1 MNGTILEK
9 TAQIKRRYEE
19 LSAQIADASV
29 IAQQSKWQQLMREHA
44 SLAPLLPV
52 VSALEKAQADIQ
64 EAQELL
70 DTESDAQLCVLARM
84 QMKEAQETLAQQY
97 EQLQRLLLPRDPNDD
112 RDVIVEIR
120 AGVGGEEAALFAGD
134 LLRMYT
140 RYAERVGWK
149 SELLSVQDT
158 GVGGVKEAVLQ
169 ISGRGAYSRLKF
181 ESGIHR
187 VQRVPATES
196 AGRIHT
202 SAATVAVL
210 PQAQDVEVQI
220 NAADLR
226 IDTYRSG
233 GAGGQHVNK
242 TESAI
247 RITHLPTGI
256 VVCCQN
262 ERSQIQNRE
271 MAMRMLKT
279 RLYDY
284 YASIEVQQY
293 SSNRRTL
300 VGSGDRSE
308 RIRTYNFPQSRVTD
322 HRIGRTQY
330 QLELFM
336 DGDLQQMLDA
346 LMLADE
352 TARLE
357 ASLQQNEGEA

>member
-1 MNGTILEK
+1 MNETILEK
-9 TAQIKRRYEE
+9 TAQIKKRYEE
-19 LSAQIADASV
+19 LSAQIADAAV

-52 VSALEKAQADIQ
+52 VDTLEKAQADME
-64 EAQELL
+64 EAQDLL
-70 DTESDAQLCVLARM
+70 EHESDAQLCALARM
-84 QMKEAQETLAQQY
+84 QLKEAQETLAQQY
-97 EQLQRLLLPRDPNDD
+97 EQLQRLLLPKDPNDA
-112 RDVIVEIR
+112 RDVIVEVR

-149 SELLSVQDT
+149 AELLSMQET

-220 NAADLR
+220 NASDLR

-256 VVCCQN
+256 VVSCQN

-271 MAMRMLKT
+271 TAMRMLRT

-284 YASIEVQQY
+284 YASMEAEQY

-357 ASLQQNEGEA
+357 ASLRQNEE

>member
-70 DTESDAQLCVLARM
+70 DTESDAQLCALARM

-158 GVGGVKEAVLQ
+158 GVGGVKVAVLQ

-181 ESGIHR
+181 ESVSIAYSACR
-187 VQRVPATES
+187 QRS
-196 AGRIHT
+196 
-202 SAATVAVL
+202 
-210 PQAQDVEVQI
+210 
-220 NAADLR
+220 LR
-226 IDTYRSG
+226 G
-233 GAGGQHVNK
+233 
-242 TESAI
+242 
-247 RITHLPTGI
+247 
-256 VVCCQN
+256 
-262 ERSQIQNRE
+262 
-271 MAMRMLKT
+271 
-279 RLYDY
+279 
-284 YASIEVQQY
+284 ASIL
-293 SSNRRTL
+293 RRRQ
-300 VGSGDRSE
+300 SPFCRRRRMSRFRSMP
-308 RIRTYNFPQSRVTD
+308 RIF
-322 HRIGRTQY
+322 
-330 QLELFM
+330 
-336 DGDLQQMLDA
+336 A
-346 LMLADE
+346 LIPIAP
-352 TARLE
+352 AAPV
-357 ASLQQNEGEA
+357 ASM